1 MLNPTPWVVHK
12 FGGSSVADA
21 DCFRKVAAIL
31 DSAPAARLGVVLSA
45 CGGVTDALLRLVALA
60 ERQDDTYRGEL
71 AQLRTR
77 HAGIAG
83 ELLTPS
89 AAQSY
94 LGVFD
99 RDCHDLL
106 GVLHSVKLTRAAA
119 HNVRDLIAG
128 YGEIWST
135 RLFQRFFQE
144 RAQRRPGAVEWLGA
158 APRGGGVGKGAG
170 GGKGGGSGGA
180 GAFK

>member
-31 DSAPAARLGVVLSA
+31 DSAPAARLGEVLTPA
-45 CGGVTDALLRLVALA
+45 A
-60 ERQDDTYRGEL
+60 
-71 AQLRTR
+71 AQLY
-77 HAGIAG
+77 
-83 ELLTPS
+83 L
-89 AAQSY
+89 AA
-94 LGVFD
+94 LK
-99 RDCHDLL
+99 RDCQDLV

-135 RLFQRFFQE
+135 LLFQRFF
-144 RAQRRPGAVEWLGA
+144 
-158 APRGGGVGKGAG
+158 
-170 GGKGGGSGGA
+170 
-180 GAFK
+180 